1 MQNGDVACKAT
12 LPVANIVD
20 ALNKAKLPASVSFSA
35 GAYVCN
41 DVLYSV
47 CHYCQTKKLPIKS
60 GFIHVPYLPE
70 QILDKPTTS
79 SMSLVDM
86 LRGIEVAL
94 QVIADDCK

>member
-1 MQNGDVACKAT
+1 MTCFTVFVIIAR
-12 LPVANIVD
+12 L
-20 ALNKAKLPASVSFSA
+20 
-35 GAYVCN
+35 
-41 DVLYSV
+41 
-47 CHYCQTKKLPIKS
+47 KKLPIKS